1 VPTQRI
7 DKPFSVRPSPAAWPR
22 WLLVA
27 CVLLPLLAVAALGA
41 YSVVTSH
48 QQHQR
53 RAELLTQNLAV
64 ALQYSV

>member
-1 VPTQRI
+1 
-7 DKPFSVRPSPAAWPR
+7 
-22 WLLVA
+22 
-27 CVLLPLLAVAALGA
+27 VLLPLLAVAALGA